1 MLSVTDPGPGP
12 APCPAPFNLAR
23 HVLGAAE
30 ARPDHVALMVV
41 RPAGAERW
49 SYGRLSA
56 AVRGVATGL
65 AARGLAPGDR
75 VLLRLGNG
83 VAFPL
88 AFLGAV
94 AGGFVPVPTAAG
106 LTAGEVT
113 RLAAAIRPA
122 LIVAGPGVALP
133 EPLPEARPCPVLDE
147 ATLRGFEALEPAPW
161 AMGDPGR
168 LGYIV
173 LTSGTSGSPRAV
185 AHAHRAVWARRMM
198 RDGWL
203 GLGPDDRLLHAGAL
217 NWTYTL
223 GAGLFD
229 PWAAG
234 ATAIVLAEGVSPDQ
248 IPLLARRFDAT
259 ILAAVPGIYR
269 RILERNPKL
278 SLPRLRHGLSAGEKL
293 PPTIRA
299 RWRVA
304 TGTDLH
310 EAMGLSECST
320 FLSSSPA
327 RPAPEGATGHAQPG
341 RRIAVLGADGTP
353 VPRGEPGI
361 LAVHRSDPGL
371 CLGVFEGETIRPVT
385 GDWFQTGDMVV
396 MDEDG
401 AVTSLGRADDM
412 LNAGGFRVSPA
423 EIEAAMAA
431 CPGVAASAAVELPV
445 KDDVTVIALFYAGDA
460 AEEAL
465 AAHAGAHLARY
476 KQPRLYLRR
485 AAIPVTANGK
495 VNRRAL
501 REEWKATQ

>member
-1 MLSVTDPGPGP
+1 MLSLTDPAPV

-23 HVLGAAE
+23 HVLAAAE
-30 ARPDHVALMVV
+30 ARPDHVALQIVG
-41 RPAGAERW
+41 PAGAERW

-65 AARGLAPGDR
+65 AARGLKPGDR

-88 AFLGAV
+88 GFLGAV

-106 LTAGEVT
+106 LTAGEVA
-113 RLAAAIRPA
+113 RLCEVIRPS
-122 LIVAGPGVALP
+122 LIVAGAGVALP
-133 EPLPEARPCPVLDE
+133 EAPPCPVLPE
-147 ATLRGFEALEPAPW
+147 GVLRGFEGLAEAGW
-161 AMGDPGR
+161 AMGDPDR

-203 GLGPDDRLLHAGAL
+203 GLGPDDRLMHAGAL

-229 PWAAG
+229 PWVAG
-234 ATAIVLAEGVSPDQ
+234 ATAIILADGVSADQ

-293 PPTIRA
+293 PPAIRQ
-299 RWRVA
+299 RWREA

-341 RRIAVLGADGTP
+341 RRIAVLGAGGAP
-353 VPRGEPGI
+353 VPRGEAGI

-371 CLGVFEGETIRPVT
+371 CLGIFEGETIRPVT

-396 MDEDG
+396 MAEDG
-401 AVTSLGRADDM
+401 AITSLGRADDM

-431 CPGVAASAAVELPV
+431 CPGVTASAAVELPV
-445 KDDVTVIALFYAGDA
+445 KDDVSVIALFYTGA
-460 AEEAL
+460 AEEDAL

-495 VNRRAL
+495 VNRRSL
-501 REEWKATQ
+501 REEWKATR

>member
-1 MLSVTDPGPGP
+1 MLSVTDPAPAP

-23 HVLGAAE
+23 HVLAAAA
-30 ARPDHVALMVV
+30 ARPDHLALMVV
-41 RPAGAERW
+41 RPSGAERW
-49 SYGRLSA
+49 SYGRLA
-56 AVRGVATGL
+56 TAVLGVAAGL
-65 AARGLAPGDR
+65 AALGLAPGDR

-83 VAFPL
+83 TGFPL

-106 LTAGEVT
+106 LTAAEVA
-113 RLAAAIRPA
+113 RLCEAIRPA

-133 EPLPEARPCPVLDE
+133 EPLPCPLLDE
-147 ATLRGFEALEPAPW
+147 ATLCGFERLAPAAW
-161 AMGDPGR
+161 AMGDPDR

-203 GLGPDDRLLHAGAL
+203 GIGPDDRLLHAGAL

-229 PWAAG
+229 PWAVG

-269 RILERNPKL
+269 RILERSPTL

-293 PPTIRA
+293 PPATRA
-299 RWRVA
+299 RWRAA

-341 RRIAVLGADGTP
+341 RCVAVLGADGAP

-371 CLGVFEGETIRPVT
+371 CLGVFEGETIRPIT

-396 MDEDG
+396 MAEDG

-445 KDDVTVIALFYAGDA
+445 KEDVTVIALFYAGEA
-460 AEEAL
+460 AEDAL
-465 AAHAGAHLARY
+465 AAHAGTHLARY

-501 REEWKATQ
+501 REEWKATR

>member
-1 MLSVTDPGPGP
+1 MLSVTDP
-12 APCPAPFNLAR
+12 APIERCPAPFNLAR
-23 HVLGAAE
+23 HVLAA
-30 ARPDHVALMVV
+30 AGVRPDHIALQVV
-41 RPAGAERW
+41 RPSGAERW

-65 AARGLAPGDR
+65 GARGLEPGAR
-75 VLLRLGNG
+75 ILLRLGNG
-83 VAFPL
+83 TGFPL

-94 AGGFVPVPTAAG
+94 AGGLVPVPTAAG
-106 LTAGEVT
+106 LTAGEVAK
-113 RLAAAIRPA
+113 LCEVIRPA

-133 EPLPEARPCPVLDE
+133 APLPCPVLAESD
-147 ATLRGFEALEPAPW
+147 LRGFEGLAEAGW
-161 AMGDPGR
+161 AMGDPAR

-173 LTSGTSGSPRAV
+173 FTSGTSGSPRAV

-203 GLGPDDRLLHAGAL
+203 GIGPEDRLMHAGAL

-223 GAGLFD
+223 GTGLFD
-229 PWAAG
+229 PWAVG
-234 ATAIVLAEGVSPDQ
+234 ATAIVAGEGVEADQ
-248 IPLLARRFDAT
+248 FPLLARRFDAT
-259 ILAAVPGIYR
+259 IFAAVPGIYR
-269 RILERNPKL
+269 RLLENRSAL

-293 PPTIRA
+293 PPATRA
-299 RWRVA
+299 RWREA
-304 TGTDLH
+304 TGTDIH

-327 RPAPEGATGHAQPG
+327 RPAPDGATGYPQPG
-341 RRIAVLGADGTP
+341 RRVAVLGPDGAP

-371 CLGVFEGETIRPVT
+371 FLGTCEGETIRPVG
-385 GDWFQTGDMVV
+385 GDWFQTGDMAV
-396 MDEDG
+396 MADDG

-423 EIEAAMAA
+423 EIEVAMAA
-431 CPGVAASAAVELPV
+431 CPGVTASAAVDLPV
-445 KDDVTVIALFYAGDA
+445 KADVTVIALFYVGEV
-460 AEEAL
+460 AEDAL

-485 AAIPVTANGK
+485 GALPLTANGK

-501 REEWKATQ
+501 REEWKATT

>member
-1 MLSVTDPGPGP
+1 MLSVTDPAPF

-30 ARPDHVALMVV
+30 ARPDHVALLVV
-41 RPAGAERW
+41 RPSGAERW

-65 AARGLAPGDR
+65 RARGLAPGDR
-75 VLLRLGNG
+75 ILLRLGNG
-83 VAFPL
+83 VGFPL

-94 AGGFVPVPTAAG
+94 AGSFVPVPTAAG
-106 LTAGEVT
+106 LTAAEVT
-113 RLAAAIRPA
+113 KLCEVIRPA

-133 EPLPEARPCPVLDE
+133 LPQTCPVLAEE
-147 ATLRGFEALEPAPW
+147 ALRGFEGLAEADW

-173 LTSGTSGSPRAV
+173 FTSGTSGRPRAV

-203 GLGPDDRLLHAGAL
+203 GIGPEDRLMHAGAL

-229 PWAAG
+229 PWAVG
-234 ATAIVLAEGVSPDQ
+234 ATAIVAATGVAADQ
-248 IPLLARRFDAT
+248 LPLLARRFDAT
-259 ILAAVPGIYR
+259 IFAAVPGVYR
-269 RILERNPKL
+269 HILERNPKL
-278 SLPRLRHGLSAGEKL
+278 PLPRLRHGLSAGEKL
-293 PPTIRA
+293 PPAIRA
-299 RWRVA
+299 RWRAA

-320 FLSSSPA
+320 FLSSCPA
-327 RPAPEGATGHAQPG
+327 RPAPEGATGYPQPG
-341 RRIAVLGADGTP
+341 RRVAVLGPDGAP

-361 LAVHRSDPGL
+361 LAVHASDPGL
-371 CLGVFEGETIRPVT
+371 FLGTCDGETIRPET
-385 GDWFQTGDMVV
+385 ADWFQTGDVVV
-396 MDEDG
+396 MAADG
-401 AVTSLGRADDM
+401 AITSLGRADDM

-445 KDDVTVIALFYAGDA
+445 KADTTVIALFYAGDA
-460 AEEAL
+460 AEDAL

-485 AAIPVTANGK
+485 DAIPVTANGK

-501 REEWKATQ
+501 REEWKATR

>member
-1 MLSVTDPGPGP
+1 MLSVTDPAP
-12 APCPAPFNLAR
+12 AGRCPAPFNLAR
-23 HVLGAAE
+23 HVLAAAE
-30 ARPDHVALMVV
+30 ARPDHIALQVV
-41 RPAGAERW
+41 RPSGAERW

-65 AARGLAPGDR
+65 RARGLEPGDR

-83 VAFPL
+83 TGFPL

-94 AGGFVPVPTAAG
+94 TGGFVPVPTAAG

-113 RLAAAIRPA
+113 KLCGVIRPA
-122 LIVAGPGVALP
+122 LVVAGPGVALP
-133 EPLPEARPCPVLDE
+133 DTDHCPVLAESD
-147 ATLRGFEALEPAPW
+147 LRGFEGLAEADW
-161 AMGDPGR
+161 AMGDPDR

-173 LTSGTSGSPRAV
+173 FTSGTSGSPRAV

-203 GLGPDDRLLHAGAL
+203 GIGPEDRLMHAGAL

-234 ATAIVLAEGVSPDQ
+234 ATAIVAADGVAADQ
-248 IPLLARRFDAT
+248 LPLLARRFDAT
-259 ILAAVPGIYR
+259 IFAAVPGVYR
-269 RILERNPKL
+269 HILEHSSTL

-293 PPTIRA
+293 PPAIRQ
-299 RWRVA
+299 RWREA
-304 TGTDLH
+304 TGTDIH

-327 RPAPEGATGHAQPG
+327 RPAPDGATGYPQPG
-341 RRIAVLGADGTP
+341 RCVAVLGPDGAP
-353 VPRGEPGI
+353 VPRGEAGI

-371 CLGVFEGETIRPVT
+371 FLGTCEGETIRPVA

-396 MDEDG
+396 MAEDG
-401 AVTSLGRADDM
+401 AITSLGRADDM

-431 CPGVAASAAVELPV
+431 CPGVTASAAVELPV
-445 KDDVTVIALFYAGDA
+445 KADTTVIALFYVGEA
-460 AEEAL
+460 AEAAL
-465 AAHAGAHLARY
+465 AAHAEARLARY

-485 AAIPVTANGK
+485 GAIPLTPNGK

>member
-1 MLSVTDPGPGP
+1 MLSVTDHAPF

-23 HVLGAAE
+23 HVLAA
-30 ARPDHVALMVV
+30 ATTRPDHIALQVV

-56 AVRGVATGL
+56 AVRGVAAGL
-65 AARGLAPGDR
+65 ASRELQPGDR
-75 VLLRLGNG
+75 VMLRLGNG

-94 AGGFVPVPTAAG
+94 AAGLVPVPTAAG
-106 LTAGEVT
+106 LTSGEVD
-113 RLAAAIRPA
+113 RLCAAVRPA
-122 LIVAGPGVALP
+122 LIVAGAGVALP
-133 EPLPEARPCPVLDE
+133 DAPPCPILPEAE
-147 ATLRGFEALEPAPW
+147 LRGFEALPPAPW
-161 AMGDPGR
+161 AMGAPDR

-173 LTSGTSGSPRAV
+173 FTSGTSGSPRAV

-203 GLGPDDRLLHAGAL
+203 GIGPEDRLLHAGAL

-234 ATAIVLAEGVSPDQ
+234 ATAMVVAEGVAVEQ
-248 IPLLARRFDAT
+248 LPLLARRFDAT
-259 ILAAVPGIYR
+259 IFAAVPGVYR
-269 RILERNPKL
+269 RILARNPTL
-278 SLPRLRHGLSAGEKL
+278 ALPRLRHGLSAGEKL
-293 PPTIRA
+293 PPAIRA
-299 RWRVA
+299 AWREA

-327 RPAPEGATGHAQPG
+327 RPAPEGATGYPQAG
-341 RRIAVLGADGTP
+341 RRVAVLGADGAP

-371 CLGVFEGETIRPVT
+371 FLGICDGETIHPVT
-385 GDWFQTGDMVV
+385 EDWFQTGDIVV
-396 MDEDG
+396 MAGDG
-401 AVTSLGRADDM
+401 AITSLGRADDM
-412 LNAGGFRVSPA
+412 LNAGGFRISPA
-423 EIEAAMAA
+423 EIEAALND
-431 CPGVAASAAVELPV
+431 CPGVTASAAVELPV
-445 KDDVTVIALFYAGDA
+445 KADASVIALFYAG
-460 AEEAL
+460 EADEAVL
-465 AAHAGAHLARY
+465 SAHAGARLAHY

-485 AAIPVTANGK
+485 EAIPVTANGK

-501 REEWKATQ
+501 REEWKASQ